1 MRRTTIEL
9 QLIITLLQEEIKIV
23 LKLIQHIPKSLRVF
37 RLLKLAERQ
46 CSLNLGVR

>member
-23 LKLIQHIPKSLRVF
+23 LKLIQHIPKSLRV
-37 RLLKLAERQ
+37 LDY
-46 CSLNLGVR
+46 LNLQKDNALWI